1 MLFTESRYL
10 TNVKQKMGGAL
21 VLHISKNGEGSVLW
35 THTTDS
41 ISVGYMKSDE
51 SRPKV
56 KRNTLLNK

>member
-1 MLFTESRYL
+1 
-10 TNVKQKMGGAL
+10 MGGAL

-41 ISVGYMKSDE
+41 ISVGYMKTDQ

-56 KRNTLLNK
+56 TKSQNIAVLEEP